1 MAVDLVVGQRQKLV
15 RNYFTRN
22 PRIAVREY
30 AKVVIGIA
38 LIAIGESV
46 AFLAVVGVLLL
57 LWGIVGFARY
67 GIHLLRTRPRA
78 TDAQMD
84 NWKNEALIPIAER
97 GARRLNVHPT
107 ELGSA
112 DDESGRLIFVG
123 IPDFGEETSS
133 VVKGKRGKDGVRR
146 FSAYEVMVLYL
157 SNWRLPVYTSIL
169 DMETGNFV
177 TDETKEYNL
186 SQVDGIETFSDRIN
200 QSSSSGGKK
209 SAGDEADAVAVH
221 WTRQQSITLVVS
233 GRRVVDLLIGVATG
247 QTVQIE
253 NVTEQSEADAL
264 IARLREHLRMHH
276 HGAQQNATLGNVGHS
291 APDLQAGVGLEL
303 PPQSSPGPHGI
314 GGRDE

>member
-1 MAVDLVVGQRQKLV
+1 
-15 RNYFTRN
+15 
-22 PRIAVREY
+22 
-30 AKVVIGIA
+30 
-38 LIAIGESV
+38 
-46 AFLAVVGVLLL
+46 
-57 LWGIVGFARY
+57 
-67 GIHLLRTRPRA
+67 
-78 TDAQMD
+78 MD
-84 NWKNEALIPIAER
+84 SWKNEALVPIAER

-107 ELGSA
+107 ELDSA

-123 IPDFGEETSS
+123 IPDFGEDTSS

-186 SQVDGIETFSDRIN
+186 GQVDGIETFSDRIN
-200 QSSSSGGKK
+200 QSSSSGNKK
-209 SAGDEADAVAVH
+209 SAGGDVDAVAVH

-247 QTVQIE
+247 QTIQIE
-253 NVTEQSEADAL
+253 NVTEQSEVDAL

-276 HGAQQNATLGNVGHS
+276 HGAQQNVALGTIGYS
-291 APDLQAGVGLEL
+291 PPGLQTGLGLEL
-303 PPQSSPGPHGI
+303 PPQPSPGPHGI
-314 GGRDE
+314 GIGDE

>member
-1 MAVDLVVGQRQKLV
+1 V
-15 RNYFTRN
+15 
-22 PRIAVREY
+22 I
-30 AKVVIGIA
+30 IGIA
-38 LIAIGESV
+38 LIVIGERV
-46 AFLAVVGVLLL
+46 AFLAVAGVLIL

-67 GIHLLRTRPRA
+67 GIHLLRTHPRA
-78 TDAQMD
+78 ADAQLD
-84 NWKNEALIPIAER
+84 NWKDEALIPIAER

-123 IPDFGEETSS
+123 IPEFGEGASS
-133 VVKGKRGKDGVRR
+133 IVKSKRGKDGVRR

-186 SQVDGIETFSDRIN
+186 SQVDGIETFSDRIS
-200 QSSSSGGKK
+200 QSNSRSNGKK
-209 SAGDEADAVAVH
+209 PAEDEADAVAVH
-221 WTRQQSITLVVS
+221 WTRRQSITLVVS
-233 GRRVVDLLIGVATG
+233 GRRAVDLLIGVAAG

-276 HGAQQNATLGNVGHS
+276 HGVQQNATLGNVGSS
-291 APDLQAGVGLEL
+291 ALDLQAGVGLEL

-314 GGRDE
+314 GEGDE